1 METEFSENSEHHKNI
16 YCCDFCDYKC
26 FKKQH
31 IKQHFLSQSHK
42 KLTGNQVSNNGNQT
56 IIKNIAINNNIFE
69 CLCGNKYKNRS
80 GLWKHKKS
88 YSSIAKEVMIE
99 K

>member
-1 METEFSENSEHHKNI
+1 METKNSENSEDHNSDF
-16 YCCDFCDYKC
+16 YCEVCNYTCS
-26 FKKQH
+26 KKQH

-56 IIKNIAINNNIFE
+56 IIKNVAQKNNIFE

>member
-1 METEFSENSEHHKNI
+1 METKNSENSEDHKI
-16 YCCDFCDYKC
+16 EFYCEVCNYTCS
-26 FKKQH
+26 KKQH

-56 IIKNIAINNNIFE
+56 IIKNIAINNNMFE

-80 GLWKHKKS
+80 GLWKHKKLCC
-88 YSSIAKEVMIE
+88 SIAKEVVIE